1 MMVKDILWFATG
13 TDANDEA
20 LYFIDSRLQV
30 HLLGFGFSE
39 AAD

>member
-1 MMVKDILWFATG
+1 MTKYLLWFAIG
-13 TDANDEA
+13 PDANDVA
-20 LYFIDSRLQV
+20 LYFINNRLQV